1 MSYKRREEGYKH
13 IAMTT
18 KDLAMIILRVMKQAL
33 NSFAK
38 EIGEEVTCQRCRKI
52 ERDYDLIPKKK

>member
-1 MSYKRREEGYKH
+1 
-13 IAMTT
+13 MTT
-18 KDLAMIILRVMKQAL
+18 KNLAIIILKVMKQAL
-33 NSFAK
+33 NAFAK